1 MAFTLT
7 QLAALEAAYASG
19 EQVVQYDGKRVEYR
33 SIKDL
38 EIALNRVRGA
48 LTESGQLPNPIAAS
62 NARGGFTYVEFCR
75 HD

>member
-48 LTESGQLPNPIAAS
+48 LTEAGQLPNASAAS
-62 NARGGFTYVEFCR
+62 NARGGFTYAEFYR